1 MNYSDTKLFQEVV
14 ITTADNIL
22 ESISKDLTT
31 SDIHPYWEL
40 IDNEFGF
47 RALINK
53 LFIGNY
59 ESYKIEEVQFDEFIP
74 PKNRKEFLE
83 GLTIKSLRFKLS
95 FMGSNFGISVST
107 KKQILDTSFY
117 KYDTRYEILGSI
129 NRFGN
134 YQDNPE
140 DYDIRIFP
148 TTISRNQY
156 NVTFLDDL
164 YGCLSTIEY
173 INLHKFDFPK
183 NYNDWN
189 DSHYMIQ
196 RLAF

>member
-1 MNYSDTKLFQEVV
+1 MNYSNTKLLQDLV

-31 SDIHPYWEL
+31 SDLHPYWGL

-53 LFIGNY
+53 LFVRDYG
-59 ESYKIEEVQFDEFIP
+59 SYKLDDVYFEEFIP

-83 GLTIKSLRFKLS
+83 GLVLKNLKFRIP
-95 FMGSNFGISVST
+95 FMGNTFGIKVST
-107 KKQILDTSFY
+107 KKQILDTYFY

-129 NRFGN
+129 NIFGN
-134 YQDNPE
+134 YQDNNDE
-140 DYDIRIFP
+140 YDIRIFP

-164 YGCLSTIEY
+164 YGCLSTVEY

-183 NYNDWN
+183 NYNEWD
-189 DSHYMIQ
+189 DSHYMVQ